1 MTAANSRTRTKTTTR
16 STTSSAAKAATV
28 GRATKKTTP
37 TKTSAPA
44 KTAKTIKT
52 AKATNGGA
60 PAEPRFLNRELS
72 LLQFNE
78 RVLAMAQNPSTPL
91 LERLRY
97 LCIVSS
103 NLDEF
108 FEIRVSSLKEQ
119 DRLYPGMRGPD
130 GLTAADALAQVEQA
144 VHGLV
149 QKLYALINEEVQPS
163 LRSQGVYLHHASEWD
178 DAQREWA
185 HDLFVRDMMPLLTPI
200 ALDPAH
206 PFPRVLNKSL
216 NFIVPL
222 SGEDA
227 FGRKGSI
234 AVVQAPRALPRVVRM
249 PPSVAGL
256 PHGFI
261 LLTSLIR
268 AFAGELFPGMEAH
281 GVFQW
286 RVTRNSDLFVDEEEV
301 TNLRLALQGELSQRN
316 FGSAVR
322 LEIDQLTPPHIEALL
337 QKEFGL
343 QAADTYRVN
352 GPANVARLMQI
363 CQEVDRP
370 DLLFPEFR
378 GPVPK
383 AFTTL
388 PHRTGA
394 IFDLI
399 AANDQLLHHPYQS
412 FQPVID
418 FLTAAASDPDVVAI
432 KQTIYRTGEDSEL
445 MELLLAAARAGKE
458 VTVVVELMARFD
470 EQTNIK
476 WASRLEEVGAH
487 VVYGVVGHKT
497 HAKMLLVL
505 RREQGRIRR
514 YGHLGTGNYHQ
525 RTARLY
531 TDFGLMTA
539 NPVICED
546 MDKVFAQLT
555 GLGARRQLNC
565 LMQSPFS
572 LHGAVMDLIKA
583 ETAAAK
589 AGKKARIMA
598 KMNSLLE
605 PQVIEA
611 LYAASA
617 AGVKIDLVI
626 RGVCALRSGVPGL
639 SENIRVRSIIGR
651 FLEHSR
657 VFYFYA
663 SGHEKVYLS
672 SADWMDR
679 NFFRRV
685 EVAFPVLD
693 PALKRRVIRESFT
706 LALRDNVRGWLQQP
720 DGKFVQIASR
730 SKPFSM
736 HEELIRLLG
745 NK

>member
-1 MTAANSRTRTKTTTR
+1 MTAFTASPRKRASRLPQLG
-16 STTSSAAKAATV
+16 SAV
-28 GRATKKTTP
+28 P
-37 TKTSAPA
+37 L
-44 KTAKTIKT
+44 
-52 AKATNGGA
+52 
-60 PAEPRFLNRELS
+60 FLNRELS

-78 RVLAMAQNPSTPL
+78 RVLAMAENPTTPL

-97 LCIVSS
+97 LCIVGS

-119 DRLYPGMRGPD
+119 IRLHPALEGPD
-130 GLTAADALAQVEQA
+130 GLTALQVFKQVQIT

-149 QKLYALINEEVQPS
+149 KRLYGLLNEQILPR
-163 LRSQGVYLHHASEWD
+163 LRAEGVYLHHASEWD
-178 DAQREWA
+178 DVQRAWA

-200 ALDPAH
+200 GLDPAH

-227 FGRKGSI
+227 FGRKATV

-249 PPSVAGL
+249 PPEVSGL

-268 AFAGELFPGMEAH
+268 AFAGELFPGMEAL

-316 FGSAVR
+316 FGYAVR

-337 QKEFGL
+337 QGEFSL
-343 QAADTYRVN
+343 SAEDTYRVN
-352 GPANVARLMQI
+352 GPANVARLMHI
-363 CQEVDRP
+363 CQNVDRP

-378 GPVPK
+378 GPVPQ
-383 AFTTL
+383 AFAKL
-388 PHRTGA
+388 SQRLGA

-399 AANDQLLHHPYQS
+399 SQADQLLHHPYQS
-412 FQPVID
+412 FTPVID
-418 FLTAAASDPDVVAI
+418 LLTTAAIDPDVMAI
-432 KQTIYRTGEDSEL
+432 KMTIYRTGEDSEL
-445 MELLLAAARAGKE
+445 MQLLLSAARAGKE

-470 EQTNIK
+470 EQTNIN

-505 RREQGRIRR
+505 RREQGRLKR
-514 YGHLGTGNYHQ
+514 YAHLGTGNYHP

-539 NPVICED
+539 NPTLCED

-555 GLGARRQLNC
+555 GLGARRDLK
-565 LMQSPFS
+565 LLLQSPFT
-572 LHGAVMDLIKA
+572 LHDSVMAMIAA
-583 ETAAAK
+583 ETEAAK

-605 PQVIEA
+605 PQVIGA
-611 LYAASA
+611 LYQASQ
-617 AGVKIDLVI
+617 AGVKIELVI
-626 RGVCALRSGVPGL
+626 RGACALRAGVAGL
-639 SENIRVRSIIGR
+639 SENIRVRSIIGQ

-663 SGHEKVYLS
+663 EGQENVYLS

-685 EVAFPVLD
+685 EIAFPVLD
-693 PALKRRVIRESFT
+693 PALKRRVVREAFT
-706 LALRDNVRGWLQQP
+706 IAMKDNVRAWAQQEN
-720 DGKFVQIASR
+720 GEFVRVGSR
-730 SKPFSM
+730 GAPVCM
-736 HEELIRLLG
+736 HDELIRLLAV
-745 NK
+745 K

>member
-1 MTAANSRTRTKTTTR
+1 MTAPDARTRKSTTIKAASKTTAKR
-16 STTSSAAKAATV
+16 SAATRTTTKAVPSPVAD
-28 GRATKKTTP
+28 
-37 TKTSAPA
+37 
-44 KTAKTIKT
+44 
-52 AKATNGGA
+52 
-60 PAEPRFLNRELS
+60 EPRFLNRELS

-78 RVLAMAQNPSTPL
+78 RVLAMAQNPTTPL

-130 GLTAADALAQVEQA
+130 GLTARAALAEVEQA
-144 VHGLV
+144 VHRLV
-149 QKLYALINEEVQPS
+149 QKLYVLLNDEVLPS
-163 LRSQGVYLHHASEWD
+163 LRTQGVYLHHASEWD
-178 DAQREWA
+178 EAQRAWA
-185 HDLFVRDMMPLLTPI
+185 HDVFMRDMMPLLTPI

-227 FGRKGSI
+227 FGRQASI

-268 AFAGELFPGMEAH
+268 AFAGELFPGMQAH

-322 LEIDQLTPPHIEALL
+322 LEIDQLTPPHIEASL

-383 AFTTL
+383 AFL
-388 PHRTGA
+388 SMPHRAGA
-394 IFDLI
+394 IFELI
-399 AANDQLLHHPYQS
+399 ASSDQLLHHPYQS

-418 FLTAAASDPDVVAI
+418 LLTTAASDPDVVAI

-476 WASRLEEVGAH
+476 WAARLEEVGAH

-539 NPVICED
+539 NETICED

-555 GLGARRQLNC
+555 GLGARRQLKC
-565 LMQSPFS
+565 LFQSPFS
-572 LHGAVMDLIKA
+572 LHDSVMALIAA

-589 AGKKARIMA
+589 AGQKARIMA

-611 LYAASA
+611 LYAASQ
-617 AGVKIDLVI
+617 AGVKIDLVV

-639 SENIRVRSIIGR
+639 SENIRVRSVIGR
-651 FLEHSR
+651 FLEHAR

-663 SGHEKVYLS
+663 AGREQVYLS

-693 PALKRRVIRESFT
+693 AALKRRVIRESFT
-706 LALRDNVRGWLQQP
+706 LAFKDNIRGWSQQP
-720 DGKFVQIASR
+720 DGKFVQVS
-730 SKPFSM
+730 SKSAPFSM

-745 NK
+745 TK